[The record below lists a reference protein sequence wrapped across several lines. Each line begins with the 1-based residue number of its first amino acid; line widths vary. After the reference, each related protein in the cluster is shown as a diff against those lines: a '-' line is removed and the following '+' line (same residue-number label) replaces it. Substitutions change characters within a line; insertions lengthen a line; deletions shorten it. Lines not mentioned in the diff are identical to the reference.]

1 MARSALLNVM
11 VTAAFKAG
19 RSLTKDFGEIEN
31 LQVSVKGPADFVSN
45 ADKAAEKIVHA
56 ELSKARPTYG
66 FLMEEGGEIQ
76 GSDGQH
82 RWIIDPLDGTT
93 NFLHGIPLFAVAIA
107 LQRGDEI
114 VASVIYNPIMEELF
128 VAEKGGGAWLDDKK
142 RLRVASRK
150 HLADSV
156 ISTGIK
162 VTGTSSDALQ
172 LRQLGQISPA
182 TAGIRRSGS
191 ASTDLAWLAA
201 GRFDGYWEARL
212 SPWDVAPGALMV
224 REAGGTI
231 TDYAGAAGHIWN
243 GEVVAGNE
251 SIQGQLLKIIKG
263 VK

>member
-31 LQVSVKGPADFVSN
+31 LQVSVKGPADFVTN
-45 ADKAAEKIVHA
+45 ADRSAEKIVHA

-66 FLMEEGGEIQ
+66 FLMEEGGEIK

-93 NFLHGIPLFAVAIA
+93 NFMHGIPLFAVAIA

-114 VASVIYNPIMEELF
+114 VASVIYNPISEELY
-128 VAEKGGGAWLDDKK
+128 VTEKGGGAWLDEKK
-142 RLRVASRK
+142 RLRVATRK
-150 HLADSV
+150 HLADTV
-156 ISTGIK
+156 IGTGIK
-162 VTGTSSDALQ
+162 TTGTANDALQ
-172 LRQLGQISPA
+172 LRQLGMISPA
-182 TAGIRRSGS
+182 TAGIRRTGS

-201 GRFDGYWEARL
+201 GRLDGYWEARL
-212 SPWDVAPGALMV
+212 APWDVAPGWLLL
-224 REAGGTI
+224 REAGGTM
-231 TDYAGAAGHIWN
+231 TDYSGGNASIWN

-251 SIQGQLLKIIKG
+251 TIQGQLLKLIKG

>member
-1 MARSALLNVM
+1 MARSALLNIM

-31 LQVSVKGPADFVSN
+31 LQVSVKGPADFVSRADHN
-45 ADKAAEKIVHA
+45 AERIVHA

-66 FLMEEGGEIQ
+66 FLMEEGGEIK
-76 GSDGQH
+76 GTDGQH

-114 VASVIYNPIMEELF
+114 VASVIYNPVAEELY

-142 RLRVASRK
+142 RLRVGGRR
-150 HLADSV
+150 HLADAV
-156 ISTGIK
+156 VATGINSR
-162 VTGTSSDALQ
+162 GTPGDLLQ
-172 LRQLGQISPA
+172 LKQMGQITPA
-182 TAGIRRSGS
+182 VAGIRRTGS
-191 ASTDLAWLAA
+191 ACTDLAWVAA
-201 GRFDGYWEARL
+201 SRLDGYWESQL
-212 SPWDVAPGALMV
+212 NPWDIAAGWLLL
-224 REAGGTI
+224 REAGGTM
-231 TDYAGAAGHIWN
+231 TDFSGKPGSIWN

-251 SIQGQLLKIIKG
+251 TIQGQLLKIIRQ